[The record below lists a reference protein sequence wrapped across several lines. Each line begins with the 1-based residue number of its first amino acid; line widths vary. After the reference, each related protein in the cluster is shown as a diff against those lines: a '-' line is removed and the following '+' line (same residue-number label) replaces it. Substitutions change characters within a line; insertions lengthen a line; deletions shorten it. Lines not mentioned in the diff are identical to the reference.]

1 MKKGL
6 PCRKQVTSLIHV
18 IEDFGNPFM
27 DSGPELVVLN
37 TRDCVSYEAAS
48 SVRQVEVL
56 GKLQYDEFK
65 KEVIDAGGKGI
76 HKSIK
81 KNGLP
86 LFSSPKAK
94 KKSNKA
100 QKYQIFVMML
110 HCLVVSL

>member
-1 MKKGL
+1 
-6 PCRKQVTSLIHV
+6 
-18 IEDFGNPFM
+18 M

-37 TRDCVSYEAAS
+37 TRDCVSHEAAS

-56 GKLQYDEFK
+56 GKLQYDELK
-65 KEVIDAGGKGI
+65 KEVIDASGKGI

-94 KKSNKA
+94 KNIQQSTKNIRS
-100 QKYQIFVMML
+100 
-110 HCLVVSL
+110 S